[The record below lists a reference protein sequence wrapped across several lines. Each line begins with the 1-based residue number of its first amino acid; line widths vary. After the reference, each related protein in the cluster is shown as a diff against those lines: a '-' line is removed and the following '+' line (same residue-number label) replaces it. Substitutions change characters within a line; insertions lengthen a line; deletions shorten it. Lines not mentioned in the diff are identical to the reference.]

1 MSIWL
6 LYIYEIKIANN
17 MTATNIKPKVA
28 GLIISAIIFD

>member
-1 MSIWL
+1 MGKP
-6 LYIYEIKIANN
+6 IKIANN